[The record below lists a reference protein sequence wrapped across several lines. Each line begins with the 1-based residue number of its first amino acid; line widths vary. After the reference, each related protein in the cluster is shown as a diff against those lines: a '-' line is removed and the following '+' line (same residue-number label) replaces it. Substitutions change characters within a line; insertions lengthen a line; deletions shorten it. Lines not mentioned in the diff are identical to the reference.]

1 MNSVCDIKKFI
12 LEKTVDYIQEMPLDV
27 YALYYF
33 INAKEGNAK
42 VPTLSLMYNTL
53 SEIGEVGIEPVEA
66 CWNIAFWET
75 DELPIIGNNEKT
87 TSESKRTGK
96 MLSEWFS
103 TNGYNSLEIESDPF
117 DDSFE
122 HTVGYRVLSEI
133 IEEIAPD
140 VKKAAK
146 DHFQRDVVLLLGEYS
161 YMPMDYQRIT
171 AMNGVEANAFI
182 EYYEKMED
190 SNDFVDLS
198 MIEGRE
204 CEDYGKIFS
213 EFIEKIKEKYKS

>member
-1 MNSVCDIKKFI
+1 MNSVFDIKKFI
-12 LEKTVDYIQEMPLDV
+12 LEKTVNYIQEMPLNV

-33 INAKEGNAK
+33 INAKEGSAK

-53 SEIGEVGIEPVEA
+53 GEIGKVGIEPVEA

-75 DELPIIGNNEKT
+75 GEFPIIGNNEKT
-87 TSESKRTGK
+87 TSESKRTRK

-122 HTVGYRVLSEI
+122 HTVGYRVLSEV
-133 IEEIAPD
+133 IEEIAPE

-182 EYYEKMED
+182 EYYEKMEE
-190 SNDFVDLS
+190 SNDFVDPS